1 MKTLFG
7 KMPDGREVYAYTISD
22 GDLSAT
28 IISYGA
34 ALQKLVHKGDDLVC
48 GYDTLDEYRSNGGY
62 HGATVGRYANRISGG
77 KITIDGVDYPICNNE
92 RGTAHLHGGKVGFD
106 KMVWDCEE
114 TVCEGCGAPKVVC
127 KLVSPDGDEGYPGKL
142 EVTASYA
149 IKDNALVLEYTATTD
164 KPTYLNMTN
173 HSYFNLHGIANG
185 DNKDHML
192 RINCDE
198 VTDVDPGTLLPT
210 GKRIDVTGTAFD
222 FRTEKPL
229 GRDHE
234 NTGLGIVGYDNNFVL
249 NGKEKTTFGPHTLN
263 VAAVCRTAERTMTIL
278 TTKPSMQIYSA
289 IGANGPAFKGV
300 ARRQN
305 MSVAFETQ
313 FEPDSPAKGEARLNP
328 GETYHHVTIYKFD

>member
-7 KMPDGREVYAYTISD
+7 KMPDGREVYAYTISA

-34 ALQKLVHKGDDLVC
+34 ALQKLVHKGEDLVC
-48 GYDTLDEYRSNGGY
+48 GYDTLEEYINNGGH
-62 HGATVGRYANRISGG
+62 HGGTIGRYANRISGG
-77 KITIDGVDYPICNNE
+77 KITLDGVDYPIENNE
-92 RGTAHLHGGKVGFD
+92 RGVTHLHGGKMGFD
-106 KMVWDCEE
+106 RLLWDVEE
-114 TVCEGCGAPKVVC
+114 TVCEGCGAPKIVC
-127 KLVSPDGDEGYPGKL
+127 HLVSPDGDEGYPGKVD
-142 EVTASYA
+142 VTASYA
-149 IKDNALVLEYTATTD
+149 IKDNALVLEYKATTD

-185 DNKDHML
+185 NNRDHML
-192 RINCDE
+192 RLNCDE
-198 VTDVDPGTLLPT
+198 VTDVDPSTLLPT

-222 FRTEKPL
+222 FRTEKPM

-234 NTGLGIVGYDNNFVL
+234 NTGLNIIGYDHNFVI
-249 NGKEKTTFGPHTLN
+249 NGKEKAAFGPHTLN
-263 VAAVCRTAERTMTIL
+263 VAGVCRTEERTMTIL
-278 TTKPSMQIYSA
+278 TSKPCMQIYSA
-289 IGANGPAFKGV
+289 IKGEGPGFKGV

-328 GETYHHVTIYKFD
+328 GELYHHVTVYKFD